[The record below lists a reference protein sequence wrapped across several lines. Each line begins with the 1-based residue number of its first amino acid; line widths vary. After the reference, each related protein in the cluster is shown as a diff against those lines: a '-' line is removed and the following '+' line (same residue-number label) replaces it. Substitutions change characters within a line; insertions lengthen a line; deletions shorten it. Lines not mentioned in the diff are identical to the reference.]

1 MYYKFKKEDLNK
13 LFKIEDINLNV
24 NKLIINKY
32 IEDGNLLKKDTD
44 NEKTV
49 QEKNI
54 AYLIVNH
61 DEICVS
67 INEDKNVNNPNHLL
81 AGLMTDA
88 REIVI
93 KISDS
98 KVQEEFIQKYN
109 VKNITFRESNNL
121 SINEDF
127 LLGLT
132 QDGWDN
138 KAFILK
144 KLSSFD
150 DSYSNR
156 DKNQQLAL
164 ELVNYIPEEQ
174 WEDEDFINKFL
185 DHPHLIKLI
194 ESAMQSEKNK
204 TFDILLNKKILHK
217 SVELKNSF
225 LIHHYVKIYNE
236 LTNKDSYGNY
246 SLNKN
251 KNNNSIK
258 SLLQKEKDFISEIEP
273 YFKQIDFAKKIIQ
286 LIDSQF
292 FDLFDSQL
300 KKNPDF
306 KEEYITLALKH
317 LESKSKGSSAYI
329 GGFTALVGVDSFT
342 DKRIQEFALKNGNII
357 YDKTY
362 QPLLAAEVVKNNN
375 EEIAKLISIGQGTD
389 FLWEYF
395 SKEQKLEKVIII
407 AIMSKNPKIYN
418 KLAENLRLDKEIFKT
433 YYTTL
438 KEHDLVKDFKIGK
451 INKEFFNSF
460 NEEQIIDLITV
471 IPKFL
476 LEEKFPEHYFDN
488 PKVMSNSNHDY
499 QVFNQLQSN
508 NERFKKTIEKVFCNK
523 ELSIPMLERRHTIF
537 ELLSDTLKSDMEV
550 LEVFVKNTYDYSNL
564 PAKVYYNKNLLLHI
578 LQRKPDFVE
587 KIPAEYF
594 KDQDFL
600 LRIFDKIDKKELNE
614 KVLNSL
620 PIVINEILNTSP
632 LKIGEYSQFF
642 MKTFTHMNLEKKLT
656 PGKNIKIKQ
665 NKI

>member
-185 DHPHLIKLI
+185 DHPHLIKLV

-225 LIHHYVKIYNE
+225 LIHHYVKTYNE

-258 SLLQKEKDFISEIEP
+258 SLLQKEKDFMSEIEP

-362 QPLLAAEVVKNNN
+362 QPLLAAEILKNDN
-375 EEIAKLISIGQGTD
+375 EEIARLILIGQSTD
-389 FLWEYF
+389 YLWEYL
-395 SKEQKLEKVIII
+395 SKEQKQEKVIAK
-407 AIMSKNPKIYN
+407 AIVSKNPKIYN

-451 INKEFFNSF
+451 INKDFFNSF
-460 NEEQIIDLITV
+460 SEEQIIDLITV

-508 NERFKKTIEKVFCNK
+508 NERFKQTIEKVFCNK
-523 ELSIPMLERRHTIF
+523 ELSIPMLERRFTIF
-537 ELLSDTLKSDMEV
+537 ELLSDKLKSDMEV

-642 MKTFTHMNLEKKLT
+642 MKTFTHMNLEQKLT

>member
-98 KVQEEFIQKYN
+98 KIQEEFIQKYN

-185 DHPHLIKLI
+185 DHPHLIKLV

-225 LIHHYVKIYNE
+225 LIHHYVKTYNE

-258 SLLQKEKDFISEIEP
+258 SLLQKEKDFMSEIEP

-362 QPLLAAEVVKNNN
+362 QPLLAAEILKNDN
-375 EEIAKLISIGQGTD
+375 EEIARLILIGQSTD
-389 FLWEYF
+389 YLWEYL
-395 SKEQKLEKVIII
+395 SKEQKQEKVIAK
-407 AIMSKNPKIYN
+407 AIVSKNPKIYN

-438 KEHDLVKDFKIGK
+438 KEHDLVKDFKVGK
-451 INKEFFNSF
+451 INKEFFDSF
-460 NEEQIIDLITV
+460 SEEQIIDLITV

-508 NERFKKTIEKVFCNK
+508 NERFKQTIEKVFCNK
-523 ELSIPMLERRHTIF
+523 ELSIPMLERRFTIF
-537 ELLSDTLKSDMEV
+537 ELLSDKLKSDMEV

-642 MKTFTHMNLEKKLT
+642 MKTFTHMNLEQKLT